1 MTDAQIEVLC
11 DAILR
16 AAGWSGLKHYTPYT
30 RAKIIEA
37 AREAIKASR

>member
-16 AAGWSGLKHYTPYT
+16 AAGSGLKHYTPYT